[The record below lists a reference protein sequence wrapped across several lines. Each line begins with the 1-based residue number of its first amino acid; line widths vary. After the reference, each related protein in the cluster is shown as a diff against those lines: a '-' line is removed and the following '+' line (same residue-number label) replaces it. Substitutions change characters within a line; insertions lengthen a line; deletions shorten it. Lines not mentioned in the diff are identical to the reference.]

1 MPEVLNTNAI
11 TKTYDLLKWLMPAV
25 SKYPKDKRFTLGS
38 RIEDKLLF
46 ILELLIEANYS
57 KEKLGCL
64 KQANLNLEIFR
75 YLIRLSFDL
84 RFIDLRRYE
93 YISGKTDEVGRLIG
107 GWIKQQTT
115 R

>member
-1 MPEVLNTNAI
+1 MPDAPNAI

-25 SKYPKDKRFTLGS
+25 SKFPKDKRFTLGS
-38 RIEDKLLF
+38 RIEDKLLS

-57 KEKLGCL
+57 REKLGCL

-75 YLIRLSFDL
+75 HLIRLSFDL
-84 RFIDLRRYE
+84 HFIDLRRYE
-93 YISGKTDEVGRLIG
+93 FISKEANEIGRLIG
-107 GWIKQQTT
+107 GWTRQQAA